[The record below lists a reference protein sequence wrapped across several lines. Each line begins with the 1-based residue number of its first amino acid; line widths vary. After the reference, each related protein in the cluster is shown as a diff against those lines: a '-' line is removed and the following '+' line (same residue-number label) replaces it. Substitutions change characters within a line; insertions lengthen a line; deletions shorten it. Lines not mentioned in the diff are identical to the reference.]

1 MKALLRIYSSLYKK
15 DNFILLPGDE
25 VSEKKHK
32 NVKTLFKE
40 KNKLGD
46 PAKKHVRFWKGFIKN
61 PFNVDMFELPNYA
74 GLKP

>member
-1 MKALLRIYSSLYKK
+1 M
-15 DNFILLPGDE
+15 
-25 VSEKKHK
+25 SEKKHK

-61 PFNVDMFELPNYA
+61 PFNVDMFDLPNYA